1 MEMIKWLLPNQKIS
15 KETINIFEDLG
26 KFFKKSQGVSVKYEH
41 LNNQSPAVEQIAKA
55 ADAISLVSNYEAIYL
70 ESFYEFTPLFKLN
83 LTDISGL
90 VVVDK
95 NSRFAR
101 LMDLKGQKIVF
112 PQNTDWQLINPVILF
127 FIRKCQIVDIQANKD
142 FPIMME
148 PMELLYVINKKAKAA
163 VTTSFDLN
171 LLPNKERK
179 NLKIIG
185 EYPVLPEYVV
195 VAGPEFKEQDI
206 SKIKTGIDRWESKHA
221 DQLDKLG
228 LRITSIEIEHSSL
241 LLEAIEG
248 LGYTLKK
255 FIEEYNDLLISSI
268 AVNQQKDLEEMEEK
282 YQRLKNFNE
291 KLVKMYQEVRDSR
304 DRLTRYIDSS
314 TDNIILFLKDGTILG
329 CSRPFCTKLKY
340 SRQDMIGQEVTRFIK
355 AGIKTPFKALIQQI
369 DIGLVRSFFVK
380 LKLSDNTEEEAKMEF
395 SIIELLD
402 SKIILGIIS
411 KNNK

>member
-26 KFFKKSQGVSVKYEH
+26 EFFKKSQGVSVKYEH

-95 NSRFAR
+95 NSRFTR

-127 FIRKCQIVDIQANKD
+127 FIRKCRIVDIQANKD
-142 FPIMME
+142 FPIKME
-148 PMELLYVINKKAKAA
+148 PMELFYVINKKAKAA